1 MKSIPARLG
10 VAALGLTLVASAL
23 ALPGIPAEA
32 VPGTPPDPGTL
43 SSVPTLDE
51 LADQS
56 PTQQRWLSVPQSRV
70 VLNPYNFDGSGSEL
84 EQNSGAD
91 LPLSTGFYAH
101 DTAVR
106 ADRLMQTFLKPG
118 PDAQPDPGTD
128 PEPEVPVG
136 YRADFGDVTAPN
148 GAWTLKRLTAEA
160 RPGGAVALTT
170 SASGDYWGSLEQ
182 RITLDLREQATLS
195 VTVPETS
202 GKWAL
207 KVAAPGGDDIKLHAD
222 DITET
227 GAKTFDLTATTGWR
241 GVTTFTLK
249 LFAVGAAGAPATT
262 VFGAAEI
269 ATQAGSTPGQ
279 PTGLTDEFTAESVT
293 AWSHNSAGTTLTP
306 AAAGGATLTLP
317 GSEWGYRA
325 RAVSLNVTE
334 NPILTLRVA
343 AGSGAWALKV
353 NRSLTGND
361 ITLQPD
367 STASGELS
375 YDLAGVTGWSGNTDF
390 YIKLFQVGRGTA
402 GTHTTVEKLQI
413 HPGSALLKTARSAN
427 PSWNP
432 TELGYAARYSGFSG
446 EVRTLDRF
454 DSGNIDAFTRT
465 VTGSIPG
472 AQPVVAG
479 ALSGTGNYD
488 ATRRVLSV
496 EGRDA
501 SLAIAFPARA
511 EVRFY
516 ESESALRFGRQGT
529 ETPDA
534 GSQYWG
540 ATLPD
545 SGSHTIG
552 ASWAIRDAQ
561 HPAAEVASA
570 AALAAISGDA
580 PARAHTHWSDF
591 WNDYLARVPMV
602 GNFGIERVATGG
614 ITPEQVRH
622 FYLQAWA
629 GLEMNVLPA
638 TPETGNY
645 FAQLGTGKP
654 SMWMNGTPGT
664 RNVAS
669 WDSLLGMQQ
678 LVQTDPEN
686 AWASFQ
692 GMMALINDQV
702 DPDAYEYGE
711 LGGESLPSRKAQT
724 AWILYQ
730 ATGDRQKLES
740 IYQALKLHLAWE
752 KNNMRWVLHGHNYLD
767 ERDSEFVASLIFDL
781 RFAAQIATELGHAE
795 DAATWNAWR
804 PELTRNYEEWF
815 FPTTADKNGKTW
827 ATVQKVY
834 LDPTRSAPP
843 QADQGEGGPYRNEH
857 GQWVDP
863 GWSFY
868 TTTALVMEDLAPEYR
883 AGVRER
889 FEDDYSEHRQ
899 LAGLGKFAIKAP
911 DAQLMVYGLLDGG
924 RAAEADEAEVI
935 IHSLTRDMTSS
946 GLFAEVY
953 YETGAIGKPVGAR
966 GVRPSL
972 FGISNLI
979 DNVFLANGVRTDLGT
994 PSFVRLGHSTGGV
1007 SGVSWMGKRFDAVIT
1022 GENIGVSGP
1031 AVADPS
1037 ICPVIPAPTGKTVGL
1052 AACTGTPVLPQITIR
1067 GERVVPGSRISVSG
1081 TGFAAGA
1088 TLTLTL
1094 HSDPVELGTVPASGT
1109 GTFETEVLIPTDTP
1123 AGDHTLVVSDGTG
1136 EARAA
1141 LVVGESPGPTASPS
1155 TGTSEGP
1162 TSSPHPSSSTS
1173 TGPTAGPSPTG
1184 TAGPTASAN
1193 PTASATPTSSAS
1205 PGTGGPSASVT
1216 SAPEV
1221 SPGTGTPTQPA
1232 PGNGPGDGL
1241 AHTGAS
1247 PLVVGGVAILML
1259 LLGLG
1264 VLRRRRSI

>member
-1 MKSIPARLG
+1 MKSIPVRLG
-10 VAALGLTLVASAL
+10 AATLGLTLVASAL
-23 ALPGIPAEA
+23 ALPGMPAVAVPGPPTGPVAAA
-32 VPGTPPDPGTL
+32 VPGTSPNAA
-43 SSVPTLDE
+43 PTLDE
-51 LADQS
+51 LADSS

-70 VLNPYNFDGSGSEL
+70 VLNPYNFDGNGSEL
-84 EQNSGAD
+84 EQNSGVD

-106 ADRLMQTFLKPG
+106 SDRLMQTFLKPG
-118 PDAQPDPGTD
+118 PDAQPEPGT
-128 PEPEVPVG
+128 EPEIPIG
-136 YRADFGDVTAPN
+136 YHADFSSVTAPA
-148 GAWTLKRLTAEA
+148 GPWVLKRLTAED

-170 SASGDYWGSLEQ
+170 AASGDYWGDLEQ
-182 RITLDLREQATLS
+182 RVTIDLREQSHLTVS
-195 VTVPETS
+195 VPETG
-202 GKWAL
+202 GKWAV

-222 DITET
+222 DITT
-227 GAKTFDLTATTGWR
+227 PGTQSFDLTTATGWR

-249 LFAVGAAGAPATT
+249 FFAVGGPGVPATT

-269 ATQAGSTPGQ
+269 VTEAGSTPGE
-279 PTGLTDEFTAESVT
+279 PGGLTDPFDAGSVA
-293 AWSHNSAGTTLTP
+293 AWSHSSAGTTLS
-306 AAAGGATLTLP
+306 AGARGATLALP
-317 GSEWGYRA
+317 GKDWGYRA
-325 RAVSLNVTE
+325 RSASINVTE
-334 NPILTLRVA
+334 NPILTLKVA
-343 AGSGAWALKV
+343 ADSGAWALKV
-353 NRSLTGND
+353 NRSLTGDD

-390 YIKLFQVGRGTA
+390 YVKLFQVGRGTA
-402 GTHTTVEKLQI
+402 GTHTTFERLSI

-427 PSWNP
+427 PSWDP
-432 TELGYAARYSGFSG
+432 TELGYAAKYTGFGG
-446 EVRTLDRF
+446 EIRIRDRF
-454 DSGNIDAFTRT
+454 DSASIDAFTRT
-465 VTGSIPG
+465 VTGSVPG

-479 ALSGTGNYD
+479 AISGTGVYD
-488 ATRRVLSV
+488 AGRRVLSV
-496 EGRDA
+496 EGKDA
-501 SLAIAFPARA
+501 SVAIAFPAAA
-511 EVRFY
+511 EVRFF

-534 GSQYWG
+534 GSRYWG
-540 ATLPD
+540 ATLPE
-545 SGSHTIG
+545 SGSYAIG

-561 HPAAEVASA
+561 HPAPAVASA
-570 AALAAISGDA
+570 AAVAAISDDTVES
-580 PARAHTHWSDF
+580 AHTHWSAF

-602 GNFGIERVATGG
+602 GNFGIERVDTGG

-638 TPETGNY
+638 TPETGNH

-692 GMMALINDQV
+692 GMMALVNDQV
-702 DPDAYEYGE
+702 SPDAYEYGE

-730 ATGDRQKLES
+730 ATGDRDKLES
-740 IYQALKLHLAWE
+740 IYQALKIHLAWE

-781 RFAAQIATELGHAE
+781 RFAAQIATELGHTA
-795 DAATWNAWR
+795 DADTWNAWR

-834 LDPTRSAPP
+834 LDPTRSGPP

-883 AGVRER
+883 AKVRER
-889 FEDDYSEHRQ
+889 FEDDFSENKQ

-924 RAAEADEAEVI
+924 APREADEAEVI

-979 DNVFLANGVRTDLGT
+979 DNVFLANGVRTDLGD
-994 PSFVRLGHSTGGV
+994 PSFVRLGHSAGGV
-1007 SGVSWMGKRFDAVIT
+1007 SGVSWMGKRFDAAIV
-1022 GENIGVSGP
+1022 GEDIHVSGP

-1052 AACTGTPVLPQITIR
+1052 ATCSVAPGTPSVTIR
-1067 GERVVPGSRISVSG
+1067 ANRIVPGAKIAVSG
-1081 TGFAAGA
+1081 AGFGAGA
-1088 TLTLTL
+1088 ALTLTL
-1094 HSDPVELGTVPASGT
+1094 HSDPVEVGTVTADEAGAFDTSVT
-1109 GTFETEVLIPTDTP
+1109 IPGDTP
-1123 AGDHTLVVSDGTG
+1123 AGAHTLVVSDGTL
-1136 EARAA
+1136 EARAD
-1141 LVVGESPGPTASPS
+1141 LVVA
-1155 TGTSEGP
+1155 EGP
-1162 TSSPHPSSSTS
+1162 
-1173 TGPTAGPSPTG
+1173 GDTAGPSTSAEPSA
-1184 TAGPTASAN
+1184 TAGPSV
-1193 PTASATPTSSAS
+1193 SAS
-1205 PGTGGPSASVT
+1205 PTGGAQGVGQHG
-1216 SAPEV
+1216 AD
-1221 SPGTGTPTQPA
+1221 G
-1232 PGNGPGDGL
+1232 GL
-1241 AHTGAS
+1241 AHTGVN
-1247 PLVVGGVAILML
+1247 PLIAGGLAVLLL
-1259 LLGLG
+1259 LLGIG
-1264 VLRRRRSI
+1264 VLRRRRSA